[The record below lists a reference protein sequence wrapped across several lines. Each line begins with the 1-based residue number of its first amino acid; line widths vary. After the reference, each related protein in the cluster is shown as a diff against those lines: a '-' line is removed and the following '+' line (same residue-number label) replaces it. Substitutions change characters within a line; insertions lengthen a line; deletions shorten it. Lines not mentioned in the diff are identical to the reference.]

1 MELELKLKNEEDM
14 FEFKSIINKGKIE
27 YIDAR
32 KILNIIKPEIK
43 KSIIAK
49 KKKSI
54 NYSAIDIRPIEIGMI
69 KKDLTINEKNIKD
82 KYVILN
88 GESLL
93 KERLDTG
100 FVKIKAH
107 IKEFENWE
115 DMKKRALSFDI
126 RETYTKEELNI
137 KIRAII
143 REKIRLNEKFTSQE
157 LSLKTGVSRSVI
169 SKINTFYRIEKEIH
183 EKEHIEALHMT
194 SNWCYVRFNELLVQG
209 PEMIRLFFEKYSKKI
224 IKDGGIN
231 RGNDNEYKLLIKAF
245 ATKQNEKE
253 AILQDAIKELK
264 RQIDFI
270 KDGNEKEIKKE
281 LKKIISELKVKNK
294 NTEEEMN
301 VSFG

>member
-1 MELELKLKNEEDM
+1 MEIEIKMKNEEDM
-14 FEFKSIINKGKIE
+14 FEFKSVVNKGKIE

-43 KSIIAK
+43 ESVIVK

-54 NYSAIDIRPIEIGMI
+54 NYSAIDIRPIEIGVI
-69 KKDLTINEKNIKD
+69 KKDLIINGQNIKN
-82 KYVILN
+82 KHIIIN
-88 GESLL
+88 GESIH
-93 KERLDTG
+93 KERIDAG
-100 FVKIKAH
+100 FIKIKAH
-107 IKEFENWE
+107 VKEFENWE
-115 DMKKRALSFDI
+115 DIKKRALSFDI
-126 RETYTKEELNI
+126 RESYTKEELNI
-137 KIRAII
+137 KIRAIVK
-143 REKIRLNEKFTSQE
+143 EKIEKNEKFA
-157 LSLKTGVSRSVI
+157 SLKISSETGVSTSVI
-169 SKINTFYRIEKEIH
+169 SKIKTFYSIEKELH
-183 EKEHIEALHMT
+183 EKEHLEALHMT

-270 KDGNEKEIKKE
+270 KDGNEKEITKE
-281 LKKIISELKVKNK
+281 LKKVISELKVKNK
-294 NTEEEMN
+294 NTEEELN